1 MKYICRKYQ
10 HPLNPEAEQ
19 LLDLIVDNFYIVSN
33 HYLPKVTVCLDD
45 HKERPSKIITTR
57 LKLKEECDCLKKQ
70 LENTRHLYEE
80 RCAVE
85 GKQPVDIVNQMSEN
99 PSKEEE
105 FVDLDILKIKGLIS
119 RINNLQNNID
129 DHSSFKPDEEFELQ
143 TFYSLLGYY
152 DRNGQNG
159 PEVVLLMETLGNQP
173 FNKWIIATTFIHE
186 MMHAMFDHNKTVEK
200 HYSPIIEEP
209 LTEYVTLKFCMN
221 FVKKYPNYN
230 QLYEYAQRS
239 VLSKQTINGISHY
252 GFGYF
257 LHSYEQHYCNIL
269 RVKRGEY
276 RYCDWET
283 VFSDAI
289 YLIHRIPTISTYESF
304 FEGWRY
310 PFEKEG
316 ECMKELYKV
325 LIEAKQVNVK
335 FKHKVTPPCYLKD
348 VGNLVLS
355 DNDKTLAYC
364 RDLDQEFKVPKGIR
378 TIGMGAFLNN
388 MKMRKVTL
396 PNSVRFINAGSF
408 QNCRNLEYINL
419 PKGIR
424 VIQGGAFG
432 SCKKLKSISL
442 PHTMK
447 IIQRGAFARCSRL
460 ETIEIPESLHTIWSF
475 AFGGCS
481 SLKDIKLPQRLS
493 VLGSGA
499 FEGCSSLVS
508 IKIPGTIYG
517 VRESTFSGCQQLK
530 NVEIGDGI
538 ISIDKNAF
546 ANCTQLES
554 IKIPSSIERI
564 DKYAFWGCDQLKIVT
579 FSGTKSKWELLTNT
593 LPIVD
598 VSHTVYCADGQI
610 NIPH

>member
-70 LENTRHLYEE
+70 LEKTRHLYEE

-221 FVKKYPNYN
+221 FVKKHPNYN

-257 LHSYEQHYCNIL
+257 LHSYEQYYCNIL

-335 FKHKVTPPCYLKD
+335 FKHKVIPPCYLKD

-378 TIGMGAFLNN
+378 TIGKGAFLNN

-408 QNCRNLEYINL
+408 LNCRNLEYINL
-419 PKGIR
+419 PEGIR

-442 PHTMK
+442 PHTIE
-447 IIQRGAFARCSRL
+447 IIQRGAFGKCSSL
-460 ETIEIPESLHTIWSF
+460 KTIEFPESLHTIWSN
-475 AFGGCS
+475 AFGHCP
-481 SLKDIKLPQRLS
+481 SLEGIKLPQRLS

-508 IKIPGTIYG
+508 IKIPGTVYY

-530 NVEIGDGI
+530 DVEIGDGI

-546 ANCTQLES
+546 ANCTLLES
-554 IKIPSSIERI
+554 IKIPSSVKSI
-564 DKYAFWGCDQLKIVT
+564 DKFAFYGCDQLKIIT

-598 VSHTVYCADGQI
+598 VSHTIYCADGQI